1 MRRQA
6 LLAALSSERG
16 KMIRSLSVTAALGC
30 AAALLLF
37 PAASGA
43 SGPGDPMHFALRQ
56 QGPAQVC
63 GTTCKTYVVA
73 SGAITADTPA
83 EFLHFAK
90 NLNLKG
96 ALVVLESEG
105 GSVHGAIALG
115 REIRRLGLDTTIGH
129 ITDTKTVAGERSQGI
144 YDPHADCESMCSFVL
159 LAGVHR
165 SVPSEARL
173 MVHQIWLGDRREDPT
188 AATYSAEDL
197 VLVQRDIGKLAIYTA
212 EMGGSMEMLDLSL
225 RIPPWEP
232 MHTMTRAE
240 IARMG
245 VETTPAEPQANA
257 TMAAAQSP
265 GEGSAQPVKLMTAPD
280 GVTRISERR
289 WGVVDQ
295 SGVASLARRHPLTV
309 QGEDI
314 GSFDLRVS
322 CSADG
327 GGYNAVYVEHRHEG
341 DEDTPLP
348 HAVRAVTLRAA
359 GREAVLKVVASDHH
373 DDDELVTYATGVVPA
388 DLIDGF
394 GAQGDHSLFVETK
407 SGTGMTT
414 IRIGNTGVSA
424 SLPRLAAACALP
436 SAQQKRADLAQPKT
450 GALASAK

>member
-1 MRRQA
+1 
-6 LLAALSSERG
+6 
-16 KMIRSLSVTAALGC
+16 MIRSLTVTAALSC

-43 SGPGDPMHFALRQ
+43 AGPGDPMQFALRQ

-63 GTTCKTYVVA
+63 GTTCRTYVAA
-73 SGAITADTPA
+73 SGAITADTPT
-83 EFLHFAK
+83 EFLDFAK

-115 REIRRLGLDTTIGH
+115 REIRSLGLDTTIGH
-129 ITDTKTVAGERSQGI
+129 VTDMKVAAGEAPRGI

-159 LAGVHR
+159 LAGLHR
-165 SVPSEARL
+165 TVPSEARL

-212 EMGGSMEMLDLSL
+212 EMGGSMEMLDLAL

-245 VETTPAEPQANA
+245 VETTPADKETNA
-257 TMAAAQSP
+257 TMAAAQP
-265 GEGSAQPVKLMTAPD
+265 SAAEAPQPVKLMAAPE
-280 GVTRISERR
+280 GITQISERR

-295 SGVASLARRHPLTV
+295 SGTASLARRHPLTV
-309 QGEDI
+309 EGEDI

-322 CSADG
+322 CTADG
-327 GGYNAVYVEHRHEG
+327 GYSAVYVEHRHEG
-341 DEDTPLP
+341 DDDTPLP
-348 HAVRAVTLRAA
+348 HAVRTVTLRAA
-359 GREAVLKVVASDHH
+359 GREAVLKVVASDRH
-373 DDDELVTYATGVVPA
+373 DADELVTYATGEVPA
-388 DLIDGF
+388 DLVDGF
-394 GAQGDHSLFVETK
+394 GAQGDHSLVVETK
-407 SGTGMTT
+407 SGKLFTS
-414 IRIGNTGVSA
+414 IRIGNTGVAA
-424 SLPRLAAACALP
+424 SLPRLAAACAMP

-450 GALASAK
+450 GAMASAK